1 MTYRSFLR
9 RQFRL
14 AALIVPLTIARTSA
28 AAAVSGGLSLANVD
42 LTGSV
47 TDSSNGQP
55 LQSAQVAVKNQTG
68 AIIRATTTDAFGR
81 FTAHNLPTGTYSVVV
96 HLVGYR
102 PITRRLAV
110 GANATSQSQMNF
122 AMEPVTLSLEAMQVT
137 ASVPITVDTHTGDQL
152 FQETEF
158 HGAPT
163 VTTSQILQQ
172 SIVGAAKAPTGEV
185 HVRGQHAEYTYYID
199 GVPVPAGISGS
210 LNELFDPEVVNQI
223 SFQTGGWDAEYGNKN
238 AAIVNVTTKIP
249 SGGFH
254 ASASSFVGTFDHSA
268 TVGPTSFNGQTVG
281 VSGNNGPW
289 GLYIA
294 GSRQFSDMR
303 REPVVFDTSGN
314 RIINFHNSGND
325 EYGFGKLQYTS
336 GTSDLVA
343 LEANLGRTR
352 FAVPFDSTGGII
364 QDDHQ
369 RDINSFVNLGWRH
382 QFGAKTSGA
391 GSSEFFTGL
400 FYRHGSLD
408 YNPSREDQPQFV
420 FFPDTTPRNL
430 SEHRNFNAY
439 GIKAD
444 YTTRPADGLEF
455 KVGTSSSVTRG
466 HEDFTTFAASGAPG
480 PSSNSDLTGSDVGV
494 YAQTVYSP
502 SEQVEIRTGVRYDS
516 HAAPFAGNQNQVSP
530 RIRLNYYPSTLTT
543 LYAYYG
549 RLFVPTN
556 VEDLRAITSAAQAG
570 EATQPTLPE
579 RDNFYEAGLIQRLP
593 NAALNFKFSAYHKES
608 SPGID
613 DNTVPG
619 SAIVTSVNIAT
630 VKITGLEAVLEYR
643 PEGPFSAYTNA
654 ALAHAY
660 GHGPITGGFFPTDT
674 PEGFFD
680 LDHDQRLSI
689 VGSGTYAPGRFF
701 LSGTVTYGSGLT
713 NGVDPADCNC
723 SYGTGL
729 FDFNRGIKVASST
742 VIDAS
747 VGYTITAGR
756 GVFQPSLFV
765 DNILNTKYLL
775 KGAFFSGPSVGRP
788 RSIQARLKVAY

>member
-1 MTYRSFLR
+1 MIHRSFVR
-9 RQFRL
+9 RAIA
-14 AALIVPLTIARTSA
+14 AALMLAPLHLAHGTGLGASHRATA
-28 AAAVSGGLSLANVD
+28 NPDLGG
-42 LTGSV
+42 TV
-47 TDSSNGQP
+47 TDSTNGQP
-55 LQSAQVAVKNQTG
+55 LQSAQVGVRSKAGSV
-68 AIIRATTTDAFGR
+68 IRATTTDAFGR
-81 FTAHNLPTGTYSVVV
+81 FTAHNLPPGSYTVVV
-96 HLVGYR
+96 RLVGYR
-102 PITRRLAV
+102 PITRPLTI
-110 GANATSQSQMNF
+110 GASATSLAHLDF
-122 AMEPVTLSLEAMQVT
+122 AMTPVTLSLEAMQVT
-137 ASVPITVDTHTGDQL
+137 ASAAITVDTHTGDQL

-172 SIVGAAKAPTGEV
+172 SIVGAARAPTGEV

-254 ASASSFVGTFDHSA
+254 ASASSFIGSFDHSA

-281 VSGNNGPW
+281 LSGNNGPW

-294 GSRQFSDMR
+294 GSRQFSNMR
-303 REPVVFDTSGN
+303 REPVVFDTSGS

-325 EYGFGKLQYTS
+325 GYGFAKLQYS
-336 GTSDLVA
+336 AGTSDVVA
-343 LEANLGRTR
+343 LEANIGQTK
-352 FAVPFDSTGGII
+352 FAVPFDSTGGVF

-391 GSSEFFTGL
+391 GSSEFFSGL
-400 FYRHGSLD
+400 FYRHGSLTYD
-408 YNPSREDQPQFV
+408 PSAQDEPQFV

-444 YTTRPADGLEF
+444 YTIRPADELEF
-455 KVGTSSSVTRG
+455 KVGTISSLTRG
-466 HEDFTTFAASGAPG
+466 HEDFSTFAANGSAG
-480 PSSNSDLTGSDVGV
+480 PASNSDLTGSDVGV
-494 YAQTVYSP
+494 YAQTVYAP
-502 SEQVEIRTGVRYDS
+502 MERLEIRTGVRYDAHS
-516 HAAPFAGNQNQVSP
+516 APFAGNQTQVSP
-530 RIRLNYYPSTLTT
+530 RIRLNLYPSTLTT
-543 LYAYYG
+543 VYAYYG

-570 EATQPTLPE
+570 EATAPTLPE
-579 RDNFYEAGLIQRLP
+579 RDNFYELGLIQRFP
-593 NAALNFKFSAYHKES
+593 EAALNFKLSAYRKES

-619 SAIVTSVNIAT
+619 SAIVTSVNIASAT
-630 VKITGLEAVLEYR
+630 ITGLESVLEYR
-643 PEGPFSAYTNA
+643 PEGPFSAYMNA
-654 ALAHAY
+654 ALNHAY
-660 GHGPITGGFFPTDT
+660 GRGPITGGFFPTDT

-689 VGSGTYAPGRFF
+689 VGSATFAPGRLFV
-701 LSGTVTYGSGLT
+701 SGSVTYGSGLT
-713 NGVDPADCNC
+713 NGVDPADCSC

-729 FDFNRGIKVASST
+729 FAFNKGIKVDQSTIFNAS
-742 VIDAS
+742 A
-747 VGYTITAGR
+747 GYTITAGR

-765 DNILNTKYLL
+765 DNVFNKKYLL

-788 RSIQARLKVAY
+788 RSIQARIKVAY